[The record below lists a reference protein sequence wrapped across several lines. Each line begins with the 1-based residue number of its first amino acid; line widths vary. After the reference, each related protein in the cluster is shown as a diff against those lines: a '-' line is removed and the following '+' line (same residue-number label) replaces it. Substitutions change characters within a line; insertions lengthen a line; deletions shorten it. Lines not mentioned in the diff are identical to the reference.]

1 MSDADGNRTDSALDN
16 VVAFMLN
23 ASVLERIG
31 IAVVSALLA
40 LLIGVG
46 IVFALYLL
54 SGDNAL
60 LAVEIETGPV
70 EFVDVM
76 YQGAFGS
83 KSAQART
90 LRFTTMFVLTGVAVA
105 VAFRAG
111 VFNIGVQGQFVVGGF
126 TTVISILWLAPMFPS
141 NTTGGVMLIIIG
153 TAMGAISGGAY
164 GALPGILKAYAD
176 ANEIITTIML
186 NFVAIGV
193 VGWLVEGPFRGEGQ
207 AAALTDPLPDN
218 VEFPRL
224 LFDAPGFSVVGLLIA
239 LVAAALIAFL
249 LTRTRLGYDMV
260 TSGYQQSAATYS
272 GVDAKRNVVTTMTIS
287 GAVAGVAGSVYAIMI
302 RGDYVD
308 PGTVDTFGFD
318 AIAVSLLGANNPLGV
333 IPAGVLF
340 GALDSAGSGINLS
353 TNLPPTLIDG
363 IVGLVVLFVAAPELF
378 RMLGRIT
385 NLGGEEP

>member
-1 MSDADGNRTDSALDN
+1 MSDGASKRARSLLDRM
-16 VVAFMLN
+16 VAFMLN

-31 IAVVSALLA
+31 IAVLSALSA
-40 LLIGVG
+40 LSIGVG
-46 IVFALYLL
+46 IVFVL
-54 SGDNAL
+54 SSLSADTTL
-60 LAVEIETGPV
+60 LATEIETGPAT
-70 EFVDVM
+70 FVDVLI
-76 YQGAFGS
+76 QGSLGS
-83 KSAQART
+83 ESAQART

-141 NTTGGVMLIIIG
+141 NAIGGVILIIMG

-186 NFVAIGV
+186 NFVATGV
-193 VGWLVEGPFRGEGQ
+193 VGWLVEDPFRGEGQ
-207 AAALTDPLPDN
+207 AAALTDPLPEH

-224 LFDAPGFSVVGLLIA
+224 LFDSPSFSIIGVVIALVVAVLIA
-239 LVAAALIAFL
+239 LL
-249 LTRTRLGYDMV
+249 LSRTRLGYDMV

-272 GVDAKRNVVTTMTIS
+272 GVDAKRNIVTTMTIS

-308 PGTVDTFGFD
+308 PGTINTFGFD
-318 AIAVSLLGANNPLGV
+318 AIAVSLLGANNPLAV
-333 IPAGVLF
+333 IPAGLLF
-340 GALDSAGSGINLS
+340 GALDSAGSGISLG

-363 IVGLVVLFVAAPELF
+363 IIGLVVLFVAAPELF
-378 RMLGRIT
+378 RTLGRFT
-385 NLGGEEP
+385 NLGGERP

>member
-1 MSDADGNRTDSALDN
+1 MPP
-16 VVAFMLN
+16 
-23 ASVLERIG
+23 
-31 IAVVSALLA
+31 
-40 LLIGVG
+40 
-46 IVFALYLL
+46 
-54 SGDNAL
+54 
-60 LAVEIETGPV
+60 PV
-70 EFVDVM
+70 
-76 YQGAFGS
+76 
-83 KSAQART
+83 
-90 LRFTTMFVLTGVAVA
+90 
-105 VAFRAG
+105 
-111 VFNIGVQGQFVVGGF
+111 
-126 TTVISILWLAPMFPS
+126 
-141 NTTGGVMLIIIG
+141 
-153 TAMGAISGGAY
+153 
-164 GALPGILKAYAD
+164 
-176 ANEIITTIML
+176 
-186 NFVAIGV
+186 
-193 VGWLVEGPFRGEGQ
+193 
-207 AAALTDPLPDN
+207 PLPDN

-378 RMLGRIT
+378 RMLGRLT
-385 NLGGEEP
+385 NLGGEKP

>member
-46 IVFALYLL
+46 IVFVLYLL

-70 EFVDVM
+70 KFVDVM

-193 VGWLVEGPFRGEGQ
+193 VGWLVEDPFRGEGQ

-239 LVAAALIAFL
+239 LVAAVLIAFL

-308 PGTVDTFGFD
+308 PGTIDTFGFD

-378 RMLGRIT
+378 RMLGRLT
-385 NLGGEEP
+385 NLGGEKP